1 MRKGNTMNR
10 KNKNVSLFVVVLA
23 ILGVA
28 VLLATPALA
37 GGRGDGP
44 VVFVTSQ
51 GLYYDSI
58 VTANPLPARG
68 PFQVLEMDSNGL
80 YTEFGPGDP
89 EYVGGRWVEDFDGDG
104 VYHYFSCP
112 LLPPGRE
119 TP

>member
-1 MRKGNTMNR
+1 MNR
-10 KNKNVSLFVVVLA
+10 KNKTVGLSVVVLA
-23 ILGVA
+23 VLGVA
-28 VLLATPALA
+28 VLLATPASA
-37 GGRGDGP
+37 QGRGDGP
-44 VVFVTSQ
+44 IVFVTSQ

-58 VTANPLPARG
+58 VTSDPLPASG
-68 PFQVLEMDSNGL
+68 PFQLLEMTPDGL
-80 YTEFGPGDP
+80 QTEYGPGDA